1 MTLWSLSTLETLTDP
16 VSVERLNIP
25 DSKSLVSFSLVE
37 SAEAAK
43 GKLPWKVEFGSSSDL
58 FISFDDM
65 LFRGEEFI

>member
-37 SAEAAK
+37 SAEVAK
-43 GKLPWKVEFGSSSDL
+43 GKLPWKGEFGSSSDL